1 MIIKT
6 ESLLYN
12 DNLYNERDLKI
23 VLENKFGDF
32 IVDKINKKLSV
43 DDKLTIEQKMT
54 IYEFLIDNCDEVIDI
69 LKGISDFNDIAS
81 LKIKGCM

>member
-23 VLENKFGDF
+23 VLENKCGDF

-54 IYEFLIDNCDEVIDI
+54 IYDFLIDNCDEVIDI